1 LLTQRGYEEA
11 GRWEGGFLLDHESGT
26 YLTLVQVAVK
36 HAQRGYH
43 RSAIGLNHLAFSV
56 PDKRTVDTL
65 YDFCR
70 ANGVTVLYE
79 DRHPFANGG
88 TEYYALF
95 VEDPDRI
102 KVEFVA
108 ASTA

>member
-1 LLTQRGYEEA
+1 MKKPGA
-11 GRWEGGFLLDHESGT
+11 GRMGFARSRERDLSHFRASGGQAYTD
-26 YLTLVQVAVK
+26 
-36 HAQRGYH
+36 RGYH
-43 RSAIGLNHLAFSV
+43 RSGIGLNHLAFSV
-56 PDKRTVDTL
+56 PDKKTVDTL

-88 TEYYALF
+88 AEYYALF

-108 ASTA
+108 ASVA